1 MAFCSKCGL
10 KLEEGDL
17 FCPKCGAKARILE
30 ETAGQEPSKAPVEEV
45 KEPVQEA
52 SVPVTIS
59 KGEAIRRLERY
70 RKNLVNQKQ
79 LREKKT
85 SLASRADSRERPMLS
100 ESAPFIKFYW
110 KFILAGTLIILAGYI
125 LMIISAL
132 KGGDFEAVLFIWGGI
147 IGGLIT
153 ILVGIGAAKRSQRA
167 AVYVIKE
174 HNGKIRRSQQSAE
187 ELSKVSG
194 ELSRVDKLVREDC
207 EMVPMNY
214 RTADKISKLIMVFK
228 GPDVN
233 TIEEAIAKLEN
244 KK

>member
-30 ETAGQEPSKAPVEEV
+30 ETAGQESSGTVVEA
-45 KEPVQEA
+45 VQEPLKE
-52 SVPVTIS
+52 VQPVTIS

-110 KFILAGTLIILAGYI
+110 KFILAGVLIIMAGYI

-153 ILVGIGAAKRSQRA
+153 ILAGIGAAKRSQRA